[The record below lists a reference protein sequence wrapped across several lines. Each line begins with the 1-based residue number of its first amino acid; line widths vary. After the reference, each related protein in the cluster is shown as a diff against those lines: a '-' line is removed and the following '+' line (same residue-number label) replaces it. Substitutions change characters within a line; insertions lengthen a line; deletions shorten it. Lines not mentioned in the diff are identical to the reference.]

1 VQKQDPTTNP
11 KDPRRHDLD
20 ALRAFA
26 MALGI
31 VLHGALA
38 YTQVP
43 WIVQDP
49 QKWVGFDHIF
59 EFIHTFRMPV
69 FFLLSGFFTA
79 MLWRRRGTL
88 GLVKHRSKRIL
99 LPLLVSAATIIPA
112 TMWSIQYAN
121 RVQISSE
128 EIEQVQETEELDI
141 WTAAAEGSLTQL
153 RARIDEGAD
162 LNAPDPNFRTT
173 PLGYAV
179 LYGQP
184 EIVQELLSASAEPST
199 QYGDGGTAL
208 HTAMFLGRSEIASLL
223 LDAGADLEIKNIRG
237 ETPTTSLAVNE
248 QITMM
253 ITGFLQLEDTF
264 ETIQSGREEIRTL
277 LDERGKPVVLP
288 TPSER
293 FRNIINLLIAIPVFY
308 HLWFLWHLC
317 WFVVAFV
324 LFAVIAKPITKKI
337 KPPALLMLFPWCL
350 LYLVPLTM
358 WTQSFMD
365 LRMGPDTA
373 IGLIPAPHVLGHYA
387 VFYFFGSVLYTTFG
401 SSLRV
406 GWWGVPALIL
416 AIAFYPI
423 ALSLDESSA
432 SEEGVLNAFALVQ
445 SAMVWLTIYGLIGI
459 FEIAANTEKRWIR
472 FLSDSS
478 YWLYLAHLPLI
489 VVVQVWVLNWD
500 APSWMKFAVVTLSV
514 FVVLL
519 VSYRYLVRYTPI
531 GTMLNGKRQRP
542 TNEQVD
548 QQL

>member
-1 VQKQDPTTNP
+1 MV
-11 KDPRRHDLD
+11 
-20 ALRAFA
+20 
-26 MALGI
+26 LGI
-31 VLHGALA
+31 ILHGALA

-43 WIVQDP
+43 WIVQDS
-49 QKWVGFDHIF
+49 QKWVGFDHTF

-88 GLVKHRSKRIL
+88 GLVWHRSKRIL

-121 RVQISSE
+121 RVQSSSVE
-128 EIEQVQETEELDI
+128 VEQAEETEELDI
-141 WTAAAEGSLTQL
+141 WRAAAEGSQTQL

-162 LNAPDPNFRTT
+162 INATDPNFRTT

-179 LYGQP
+179 LYGQT
-184 EIVQELLSASAEPST
+184 EIVEELLSAGAEPST

-208 HTAMFLGRSEIASLL
+208 HTAMFLGRTEITSIL
-223 LDAGADLEIKNIRG
+223 LDAGADLGVKNIRG
-237 ETPTTSLAVNE
+237 ETPTNSLTVNE

-264 ETIQSGREEIRTL
+264 ETIQSGRDEISTL
-277 LDERGKPVVLP
+277 LDERGKPVVAP

-293 FRNIINLLIAIPVFY
+293 LRNLVNLLIAIPVFY

-324 LFAVIAKPITKKI
+324 VLAVIAKPLSKMRRLAFLT
-337 KPPALLMLFPWCL
+337 AFPWCL

-387 VFYFFGSVLYTTFG
+387 VFYFFGSVLYCTLG

-406 GWWGVPALIL
+406 GWWGFPTLIL
-416 AIAFYPI
+416 AVVLYPV
-423 ALSLDESSA
+423 ALSLDESSTTKQA
-432 SEEGVLNAFALVQ
+432 FLNLFALVQ
-445 SAMVWLTIYGLIGI
+445 SAMVWLTIYGLIGF
-459 FEIAANTEKRWIR
+459 FEIAANAEKRWIR

-500 APSWMKFAVVTLSV
+500 APSWMKFTVVTSSV
-514 FVVLL
+514 FIVLI

-531 GTMLNGKRQRP
+531 GTMLNGKRLPP
-542 TNEQVD
+542 TNEQ
-548 QQL
+548 LEPKE